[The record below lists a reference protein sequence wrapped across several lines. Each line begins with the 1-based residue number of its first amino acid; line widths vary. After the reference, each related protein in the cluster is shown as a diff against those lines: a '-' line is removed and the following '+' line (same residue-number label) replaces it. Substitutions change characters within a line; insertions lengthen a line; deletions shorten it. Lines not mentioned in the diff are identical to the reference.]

1 MADTNQAL
9 VALMDLVLAMVD
21 VLDAPTA
28 TQARKARDKVLAERR
43 EVEGWRETLY
53 LMGTEAN
60 RRRLEA
66 ATRLAVAAGVVDAGE
81 AARTAVAAT
90 ERRLRAWQGLEPIEA
105 DDSRITDGH
114 KCCGGKPDCGCARSV
129 GG

>member
-1 MADTNQAL
+1 MDNDKKAL
-9 VALMDLVLAMVD
+9 IALMELVLAMVD
-21 VLDAPTA
+21 VLEAPTA
-28 TQARKARDKVLAERR
+28 TQARKAHDRVLAERR

-60 RRRLEA
+60 RRRLEDAVRQARLGDVVVQGLA
-66 ATRLAVAAGVVDAGE
+66 AQ
-81 AARTAVAAT
+81 TAVAAT

-105 DDSRITDGH
+105 DDSRVTDGH
-114 KCCGGKPDCGCARSV
+114 KCCGGKPDCGCVRSV